1 MPNYPGPY
9 EIEFTLDGWT
19 SPVRSHKIRLNV
31 AAVGTPAPG
40 TLPTAIT
47 IQKSGG
53 GTATLDAVANQAWS
67 FLRQFFAA
75 SIQATGYTFWRYV
88 TGTHAKNFVATGTLS
103 TPAGT
108 GAGITVKHQTT
119 LTFRSA
125 NGGILKTVLLET
137 ALTGD
142 TQLPLVPNAAGT
154 APQRWAAYLLSAD
167 NPVLAADDAY
177 PILALRDSR
186 GENERIFRKIFRGT

>member
-9 EIEFTLDGWT
+9 EIEFTIDGFT
-19 SPVRSHKIRLNV
+19 NPVRSHKIRMNV

-47 IQKSGG
+47 IQKAGG

-67 FLRQFFAA
+67 FLRQFWPNT
-75 SIQATGYTFWRYV
+75 ILATGYTFWRYV
-88 TGTHAKNFVATGTLS
+88 TGTHAKDFIATGTVT
-103 TPAGT
+103 TPTGT
-108 GAGITVKHQTT
+108 GAGLTAKHQVT

-125 NGGILKTVLLET
+125 NGGIMKSVFLET
-137 ALTGD
+137 TLTGD
-142 TQLPLVPNAAGT
+142 TQVALVPNGAGNAA
-154 APQRWAAYLLSAD
+154 QKWAAYVLSAD
-167 NPVLAADDAY
+167 GVSLAADDAY

-186 GENERIFRKIFRGT
+186 GENERLFRKIFRGT